1 MSYVK
6 HILAA
11 LLMLVAT
18 SLLANDNQ
26 FSGFDVNSEYN
37 IWKRANVKLAV
48 YTGVDCTQT
57 ENGYNIHIPKA
68 TTESEFP
75 GSGRQA
81 FISLETDL
89 SQHDLIPGEKYDL
102 SFRVRISRT
111 VEELTVHL
119 SPFDRYGN
127 GNPIMFPTFYL
138 GSDTETE
145 YVLFQTEQTAYGF
158 QVLYT
163 MTFSGTTMVDDVDIT
178 ISDIV
183 LMNHND
189 NHTEIPEVVW
199 KDRSPFTINNME
211 YEVQRFMLGTVQ
223 LNKVNEPYRNLVLPK
238 TIHHFDADF
247 SIVSIEKE
255 ALSNQTELR
264 SLVLPASIRS
274 IAPNAM
280 KGCKGICDIHIQN
293 PIPPYA
299 HPTSFGDIDREQ
311 SILYVPIGSK
321 EAYATA
327 LGWSDFQRIVVEDST
342 APEGKICEAPEI
354 SYADGELH
362 FYSPTP
368 GAQYH
373 YTIVAA
379 DATSSTL
386 VCDGILPLKGTYQ
399 IKAFAHAEGYNVS
412 QTVVATLCW
421 LDADASLSTPIVVDA
436 MPVLIKCIGNTI
448 MIEGATSLSN
458 VEFYA
463 PDGRYLGSEPVVSGC
478 TSFTTTE
485 SLVLIK
491 MGNQTFKVM
500 SGI

>member
-1 MSYVK
+1 MK
-6 HILAA
+6 AKQILAL
-11 LLMLVAT
+11 LLMLVAS
-18 SLLANDNQ
+18 SLLADNNN
-26 FSGFDVNSEYN
+26 FTGFDVNNEYN

-48 YTGVDCTQT
+48 YKDVDCNQM

-68 TTESEFP
+68 TTESGFP

-81 FISLETDL
+81 FISLETNL
-89 SQHDLIPGEKYDL
+89 TQNDLIPGEKYDL
-102 SFRVRISRT
+102 SFRVRISRP
-111 VEELTVHL
+111 VEELTVYL
-119 SPFDRYGN
+119 SPYDRYGN

-163 MTFSGTTMVDDVDIT
+163 MTFSGTTLVDDVDIT

-183 LMNHND
+183 LMNHKD
-189 NHTEIPEVVW
+189 NQAKIPNVVW
-199 KDRSPFTINNME
+199 KDLSPFTINNME
-211 YEVQRFMLGTVQ
+211 YEVQRFSLGTVQ
-223 LNKVNEPYRNLVLPK
+223 LNKVNEPYRNLMLPK

-255 ALSNQTELR
+255 ALSNQQELR

-274 IAPNAM
+274 IAPDAM
-280 KGCKGICDIHIQN
+280 KGCNGICDIHIQN

-299 HPTSFGDIDREQ
+299 HPTSFGNIDREQ

-321 EAYATA
+321 ETYATA
-327 LGWSDFQRIVVEDST
+327 LGWSEFRRIVVEDST

-354 SYADGELH
+354 SYADNALH

-373 YTIVAA
+373 YTIEAT

-412 QTVVATLCW
+412 PTVVATLCW
-421 LDADASLSTPIVVDA
+421 LDADTSLSTPIVVDA
-436 MPVLIKCIGNTI
+436 KPVLIKCIGNTI
-448 MIEGATSLSN
+448 MIEGATSFSK
-458 VEFYA
+458 VEFFA
-463 PDGRYLGSEPVVSGC
+463 PDGRYLGSEPVIGGC
-478 TSFTTTE
+478 TSFSTTE
-485 SLVLIK
+485 PLVLIK
-491 MGNQTFKVM
+491 MGHQTFKVK
-500 SGI
+500 SGM